1 MTELILLEDEPVLAV
16 ELDEFLRECGYQVTV
31 TNSLASFVA
40 AFDEQRHR
48 LAVLDLGLPDGDG
61 LELIGQLRE
70 RGSTLGI
77 VAFTARSAT
86 AHRVSGFRQ
95 GADHYLAKGCD
106 LDELAAVLEA
116 LRRRLG
122 LLPQPT
128 ATWQLRLGPRQ
139 LQAPN
144 QQDLRLSHQD
154 ILVLHC
160 LMRRAGEIVSRR
172 EIVSA
177 LDEDYLTYDQRRL
190 DTQIRRLRRKVE
202 ETTGLE
208 LPLKTLRNNGYC
220 FYEQV
225 QIVG

>member
-16 ELDEFLRECGYQVTV
+16 ELDEFLRECGYQVTM

-95 GADHYLAKGCD
+95 GADHYLAK
-106 LDELAAVLEA
+106 AAIW
-116 LRRRLG
+116 
-122 LLPQPT
+122 T
-128 ATWQLRLGPRQ
+128 SWPRYSK
-139 LQAPN
+139 P
-144 QQDLRLSHQD
+144 
-154 ILVLHC
+154 C
-160 LMRRAGEIVSRR
+160 AGVSACCHSRR
-172 EIVSA
+172 PPGSSGLA
-177 LDEDYLTYDQRRL
+177 RGSCRRP
-190 DTQIRRLRRKVE
+190 TSRTCAFRTR
-202 ETTGLE
+202 TSWCCTA
-208 LPLKTLRNNGYC
+208 
-220 FYEQV
+220 
-225 QIVG
+225 